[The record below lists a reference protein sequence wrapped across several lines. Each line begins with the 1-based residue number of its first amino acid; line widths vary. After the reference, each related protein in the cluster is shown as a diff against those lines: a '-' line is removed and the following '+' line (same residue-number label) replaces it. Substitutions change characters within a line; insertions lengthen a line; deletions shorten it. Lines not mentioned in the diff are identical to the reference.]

1 MKKSLKNMCICVII
15 CIEMSDYMD
24 IELKI
29 NDYVIKNGKKDNNIL
44 TFIDKEDTITFDINN
59 LILKK
64 ENKDTKN
71 VIDFKKKSII
81 YLLKENNSI
90 FNIDININNISC
102 ENNKII
108 INYEVEK
115 ETFNLYITY

>member
-1 MKKSLKNMCICVII
+1 
-15 CIEMSDYMD
+15 MD

>member
-1 MKKSLKNMCICVII
+1 
-15 CIEMSDYMD
+15 MD

-29 NDYVIKNGKKDNNIL
+29 NDYVIKNGKKDGNVL
-44 TFIDKEDTITFDINN
+44 TFIDKDNTITFDIDK
-59 LILKK
+59 LVLKK

-71 VIDFKKKSII
+71 VIDFNKKTII
-81 YLLKENNSI
+81 YLLKENDSI
-90 FNIDININNISC
+90 FNIDINISNISC

-115 ETFNLYITY
+115 EVFNLTITY